1 MLIRLYE
8 LNNTFGQNVNEYFVS
23 GEFSSKIEKENTIKN
38 VTDGKFRLIFQEYKN
53 ENALKKDSSAFTTS
67 IPTANVFIVI
77 DKL

>member
-8 LNNTFGQNVNEYFVS
+8 LNKTFGQNVNEYFVS

-53 ENALKKDSSAFTTS
+53 
-67 IPTANVFIVI
+67 
-77 DKL
+77 